1 MSTVH
6 AFGFVL
12 TDAVRAAMAYQYGAL
27 EDDAAVVARVTAQFS
42 ALLASYE
49 KLGAWIASVE
59 TWPQR
64 TGMFASLRRGAVSGW
79 AVEPAV
85 KDEEFHSNKYFGS
98 VPRGRRRVWTPEQRA
113 KLSAAHK
120 ARWAAYSPER
130 RKEIARKAA
139 AGHTIKTEGFAT
151 ETSFSQDRGNVLAY
165 RKTG

>member
-1 MSTVH
+1 MSAVH

-12 TDAVRAAMAYQYGAL
+12 TDAVRAAMAYQYGHL
-27 EDDAAVVARVTAQFS
+27 TDDAAVVARVAEQFD

-85 KDEEFHSNKYFGS
+85 KDEEFHSNKYVGS
-98 VPRGRRRVWTPEQRA
+98 VPRGRRRAWTPEQRA

-120 ARWAAYSPER
+120 ARWAAYTPEQR
-130 RKEIARKAA
+130 LAMQRKRA
-139 AGHTIKTEGFAT
+139 AGRTVNIDGRAT
-151 ETSFSQDRGNVLAY
+151 ETSFSRDRGNVLAY